1 MRTVFVCGSMSIL
14 KLSEEAKE
22 VLSAFNTEDTNFIV
36 GDCSGEDYLIQ
47 QYLASIDADVT
58 VYFSGDKPRYKWDTT
73 AKQLQVPVPKYIKG
87 RGFYTCKDEQMCED
101 ATNLIAIWD
110 GESMGTLRN
119 LQWFDKNKPNRTVI
133 VHI

>member
-36 GDCSGEDYLIQ
+36 GDCNGADYLIQ
-47 QYLASIDADVT
+47 QYLASIDAKVT
-58 VYFSGDKPRYKWDTT
+58 VYYSGDKPRYKWDIT
-73 AKQLQVPVPKYIKG
+73 AKQLHIPVPKYIKG

-119 LQWFDKNKPNRTVI
+119 LQWFDENKPNRTVI
-133 VHI
+133 VHV